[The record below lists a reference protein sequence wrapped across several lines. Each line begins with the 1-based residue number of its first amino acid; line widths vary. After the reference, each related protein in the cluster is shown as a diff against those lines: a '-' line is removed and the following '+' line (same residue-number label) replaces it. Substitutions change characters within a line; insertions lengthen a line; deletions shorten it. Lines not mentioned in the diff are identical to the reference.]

1 MSEVSDRY
9 QRLTGEF
16 IAAVNAVPSDRWSS
30 PSPCEGWTALDVVD
44 HTANVQGL
52 FLGFVGREAPALPP
66 VADNPELALRTAFA
80 PIAEVLAD
88 PELATQTFTGAFGET
103 NFESAIDRFA
113 CFDLV
118 VHRWDLARATGG
130 DETIDTAD
138 AERVI
143 AGAAAFGPA
152 LRSPGVCGPEVEVGA
167 DADATTRMLALLGRR
182 A

>member
-16 IAAVNAVPSDRWSS
+16 IRAVNAVPAERWSS
-30 PSPCEGWTALDVVD
+30 QSPCEGWTALDVVE
-44 HTANVQGL
+44 HTANVQGM

-66 VADNPELALRTAFA
+66 VADDPALALRTAFA
-80 PIAEVLAD
+80 PIAEVLVD
-88 PELATQTFTGAFGET
+88 PELATQTFTGVFGET
-103 NFESAIDRFA
+103 TFESAIDRFA

-130 DETIDTAD
+130 DESIDPAD

-143 AGAAAFGPA
+143 AGAAEFGPA

-167 DADATTRMLALLGRR
+167 GVDVTTRMLALLGRR

>member
-9 QRLTGEF
+9 QRLTEEF
-16 IAAVNAVPSDRWSS
+16 IAAVNAVPADRWSS

-44 HTANVQGL
+44 HTANVQGM
-52 FLGFVGREAPALPP
+52 FLGFVGREAPAIPP
-66 VADNPELALRTAFA
+66 V
-80 PIAEVLAD
+80 
-88 PELATQTFTGAFGET
+88 
-103 NFESAIDRFA
+103 
-113 CFDLV
+113 DLV
-118 VHRWDLARATGG
+118 VHRWDLTRATGG
-130 DETIDTAD
+130 DETIDPAD

-167 DADATTRMLALLGRR
+167 VADVTTRMLALVGRR